1 MLVYTSLFFLTNA
14 GHSIWKGSPVYTGT
28 FMFLTCSSVMWHG
41 TRITIWFW
49 IDQAALLNIFIVS
62 LLMMKYLSN
71 FYRGINVATFLICV
85 FLFWFEK
92 KYFQNNIIL
101 DTYCHALIH
110 LVGSLGQHIILYG
123 LHFDI
128 PSNIL
133 LNAAEKNQS
142 FKRTISS
149 RNSSCFF
156 LEN

>member
-1 MLVYTSLFFLTNA
+1 MLVYTSLFFLTNV

-28 FMFLTCSSVMWHG
+28 FIFLTCSSVMWHG

-62 LLMMKYLSN
+62 VLMMKYLSRVYN
-71 FYRGINVATFLICV
+71 GINLATCLICI

-110 LVGSLGQHIILYG
+110 LVGSMGQHIILYG
-123 LHFDI
+123 LESQKDFFNKSSTLII
-128 PSNIL
+128 PWTPLIL
-133 LNAAEKNQS
+133 
-142 FKRTISS
+142 
-149 RNSSCFF
+149 
-156 LEN
+156 